1 MFVVHFSGCMSFH
14 FRRHTCAY
22 CQSTEQL
29 TANLRA
35 MRVVA
40 TGRVADSDISRF
52 ESVYL
57 QIPKSSDAASKL
69 KWSNHDSNVSWTA
82 NRLQPQMHLL
92 PWETGLAGEVFGT
105 KKRKVLQTISDRP
118 MQIGKHDFL
127 LGVASSS
134 QQVVHKPLLPKLPGH
149 VRKLKLMQW
158 PKDGDDLR
166 LRAVGMIRIMIESDL
181 SATQLGLTI
190 HEMAHDLS
198 DEDSIRQVLQDVFSK
213 KSPATIYKRARSF
226 WKYFEWMKGSYSQS
240 LHLSEQRVYD
250 YLCHL
255 RDSNAAPSTGQAFIE
270 SVNFLS
276 HLVGFVAFD
285 ASRIVSPRVKGVVHS
300 MLIKKKPL
308 NQARP
313 LTKQEV
319 AALENMVLFPESEVL
334 AVMAGFFLF
343 CIMNCCRFTDA
354 QYAENMEL
362 DDSGS
367 LYILHSGTRQH
378 KTATTADK
386 KTTLLPLVCL
396 GHVFQSRS
404 WAADWLLLID
414 AQGWP
419 EDQEFLLP
427 AFCEATGRWSTRR
440 MSSGEGALWLRECL
454 AAQDIDVLDTP
465 KLPTSHSCKTTIL
478 SWMAKSGNFSVPDR
492 QVMGHHLDRPSTS
505 ALTYGRQN
513 FIPILVRIA
522 ALIKRIKDGNFIPDA
537 KSSKMVTMAI
547 EQMEQE
553 SNVHRYHAEGP
564 LDVASDDSASD
575 VDDNEDL
582 EIAISQVVPGDERRC
597 VSVRHH
603 EKFEQHRLSG
613 TVHLIAD
620 AMKFACGRVRSM
632 NYLPAEHESTLGV
645 QICEQCKSSHMGVA
659 LGVF

>member
-1 MFVVHFSGCMSFH
+1 
-14 FRRHTCAY
+14 
-22 CQSTEQL
+22 
-29 TANLRA
+29 

-52 ESVYL
+52 ESVHL

-213 KSPATIYKRARSF
+213 KSPATIYKRAPSF
-226 WKYFEWMKGSYSQS
+226 WKFFEWMKGSYSQS

-334 AVMAGFFLF
+334 AVIAGFFLF

-354 QYAENMEL
+354 QYAENTEL

-478 SWMAKSGNFSVPDR
+478 SWMAKSGNFSIPDR

>member
-1 MFVVHFSGCMSFH
+1 
-14 FRRHTCAY
+14 
-22 CQSTEQL
+22 
-29 TANLRA
+29 

-40 TGRVADSDISRF
+40 TSRVADSDIDR
-52 ESVYL
+52 VDAVNL
-57 QIPKSSDAASKL
+57 RMGKSAAAASKL
-69 KWSNHDSNVSWTA
+69 KWSNHDANVSWTA
-82 NRLQPQMHLL
+82 SRLQPQMHLL
-92 PWETGLAGEVFGT
+92 PWETGLAGEVFGA
-105 KKRKVLQTISDRP
+105 KKRKVPDTISDSP
-118 MQIGKHDFL
+118 MQLGKHDFL

-158 PKDGDDLR
+158 PQDGDDLR
-166 LRAVGMIRIMIESDL
+166 LRAVGMIRMMIESDL

-198 DEDSIRQVLQDVFSK
+198 NEDAIRQVLHDVFSK

-226 WKYFEWMKGSYSQS
+226 WKYFERTKGNYSQA

-255 RDSNAAPSTGQAFIE
+255 REIKSAPSTGQAFVE

-285 ASRIVSPRVKGVVHS
+285 ASKLLSPRVKGVVHS
-300 MLIKKKPL
+300 MLIMKKPL

-319 AALENMVLFPESEVL
+319 AALEDMVLFPESEIL

-343 CIMNCCRFTDA
+343 CVMNCCRFTDA
-354 QYAENMEL
+354 QYAEHMEL
-362 DDSGS
+362 DDSGD
-367 LYILHSGTRQH
+367 IFVLHSGTRQH

-396 GHVFQSRS
+396 GHFFHSRS
-404 WAADWLLLID
+404 WAAEWLLLVES
-414 AQGWP
+414 QGWP
-419 EDQEFLLP
+419 EDQEFFLP
-427 AFCEATGRWSTRR
+427 AFCEQAGKWSTGRLT
-440 MSSGEGALWLRECL
+440 SGEGALWLRECL
-454 AAQDIDVLDTP
+454 ASQGIDVLDNP

-478 SWMAKSGNFSVPDR
+478 SWMAKAGTFNISER

-513 FIPILVRIA
+513 FIPILVLIA
-522 ALIKRIKDGNFIPDA
+522 ALINRIKSGNFIPDA
-537 KSSKMVTMAI
+537 KASKMI
-547 EQMEQE
+547 E
-553 SNVHRYHAEGP
+553 SDVHRSHAEGP
-564 LDVASDDSASD
+564 LDATSDDSASE

-582 EIAISQVVPGDERRC
+582 EIAISQVVPGDERRMTGVKC
-597 VSVRHH
+597 PER
-603 EKFEQHRLSG
+603 FEQHRLSG
-613 TVHLIAD
+613 TIHLIAD

-632 NYLPAEHESTLGV
+632 NYLPAEDVSTLGV
-645 QICEQCKSSHMGVA
+645 PICEQCKSSHME
-659 LGVF
+659 LL

>member
-1 MFVVHFSGCMSFH
+1 
-14 FRRHTCAY
+14 
-22 CQSTEQL
+22 
-29 TANLRA
+29 

-40 TGRVADSDISRF
+40 TGRVADSDIGRF
-52 ESVYL
+52 ESVHL

-69 KWSNHDSNVSWTA
+69 KWSNHDSNISWTA

-92 PWETGLAGEVFGT
+92 PWETGLAGEVFGA

-226 WKYFEWMKGSYSQS
+226 WKYFEWMKGNYSQS

-354 QYAENMEL
+354 QYAEHMEL

-440 MSSGEGALWLRECL
+440 MSW
-454 AAQDIDVLDTP
+454 
-465 KLPTSHSCKTTIL
+465 
-478 SWMAKSGNFSVPDR
+478 
-492 QVMGHHLDRPSTS
+492 
-505 ALTYGRQN
+505 
-513 FIPILVRIA
+513 
-522 ALIKRIKDGNFIPDA
+522 
-537 KSSKMVTMAI
+537 
-547 EQMEQE
+547 
-553 SNVHRYHAEGP
+553 
-564 LDVASDDSASD
+564 
-575 VDDNEDL
+575 
-582 EIAISQVVPGDERRC
+582 
-597 VSVRHH
+597 
-603 EKFEQHRLSG
+603 
-613 TVHLIAD
+613 
-620 AMKFACGRVRSM
+620 
-632 NYLPAEHESTLGV
+632 
-645 QICEQCKSSHMGVA
+645 
-659 LGVF
+659 